1 MICGG
6 QFVIA
11 IGKDKSIS
19 SKDKKRK
26 NHSLKSNIS
35 DERPKRLKS
44 SRSKENITP
53 EYNKTLD
60 NTSRKEAKAND
71 RGIEV
76 FKSVDNKTNSAN
88 ISFTKCNDHTVQSS
102 PQVIN
107 PIYNISVVPNST
119 G

>member
-1 MICGG
+1 VICGG

-19 SKDKKRK
+19 SKDKQRK

-44 SRSKENITP
+44 KENITP

-60 NTSRKEAKAND
+60 NISRKEAKAND

-76 FKSVDNKTNSAN
+76 FKSGDNKTNSAN
-88 ISFTKCNDHTVQSS
+88 ISFTKCNEHTVQSS
-102 PQVIN
+102 PR
-107 PIYNISVVPNST
+107 
-119 G
+119 